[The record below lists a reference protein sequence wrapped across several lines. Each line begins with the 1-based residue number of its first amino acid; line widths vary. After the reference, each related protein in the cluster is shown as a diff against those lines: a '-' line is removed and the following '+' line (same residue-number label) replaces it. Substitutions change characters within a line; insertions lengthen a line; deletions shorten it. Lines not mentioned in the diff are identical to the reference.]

1 MRADWTAADERR
13 VRERY
18 PDMVPCPPPALH
30 ASIELLGR
38 RCTVTDLSHE
48 IAPSNP
54 TFKGHQRTVMWQHL
68 SHEDVQQF
76 GLTEPP
82 YSYEV
87 VAFTLC
93 GHTSTHCDSI
103 SHIVPEQ
110 GARPIDQSPLQWH
123 MAPGI
128 WLDFRAKE
136 PNSYITRAD
145 LERQVAEHGLEIRQ
159 GSVLLYATGWSDK
172 WSGDPYA
179 YIAGYPGLDE
189 QASHF
194 LADSGVVAFGG
205 RRAERRLPPR
215 GGGAPRAAG
224 AHDVPRAR
232 YPEHGEPGQRAPH
245 PQAQLHLHRPAAED
259 QERRRLADP
268 GRGDHRGLTGAGT
281 GADRSQ

>member
-1 MRADWTAADERR
+1 MRADWNPADEQR

-18 PDMVPCPPPALH
+18 PGMVACPPPAIH
-30 ASIELLGR
+30 SRIELLGR
-38 RCTVTDLSHE
+38 QCTVTDLSHE

-68 SHEDVQQF
+68 SHQDVQQF
-76 GLTEPP
+76 GLAEPP

-128 WLDFRAKE
+128 WLDFRTKE

-145 LERQVAEHGLEIRQ
+145 LEREMAKHDLQIRQ
-159 GSVLLYATGWSDK
+159 NSVLLYATGWSDK
-172 WSGDPYA
+172 WAGDPYA
-179 YIAGYPGLDE
+179 YITGYPGLDE
-189 QASHF
+189 EASHF
-194 LADSGVVAFGG
+194 LADSGVVAFGADAPSVDSYHEVAV
-205 RRAERRLPPR
+205 RRVQPAHMMCRERGILNMENLANVHLIPRRSFTFIGLPLKIR
-215 GGGAPRAAG
+215 NGAGSPIRAVAIT
-224 AHDVPRAR
+224 
-232 YPEHGEPGQRAPH
+232 
-245 PQAQLHLHRPAAED
+245 ED
-259 QERRRLADP
+259 QD
-268 GRGDHRGLTGAGT
+268 
-281 GADRSQ
+281 

>member
-1 MRADWTAADERR
+1 MRADWTAADERQ

-30 ASIELLGR
+30 ASIELLGK

-110 GARPIDQSPLQWH
+110 GARPIDRSPLQWH
-123 MAPGI
+123 IAPGI
-128 WLDFRAKE
+128 WLDFRSKE

-145 LERQVAEHGLEIRQ
+145 LERQIAEHGLEIRQ

-179 YIAGYPGLDE
+179 YIEGYPGLDE

-194 LADSGVVAFGG
+194 LADSGVVAFGADAPSVDSHHEVAV
-205 RRAERRLPPR
+205 RRVQPAHMMCRERGILNMENLANVHRIPKRSFTFIGLPLKIR
-215 GGGAPRAAG
+215 N
-224 AHDVPRAR
+224 
-232 YPEHGEPGQRAPH
+232 
-245 PQAQLHLHRPAAED
+245 
-259 QERRRLADP
+259 
-268 GRGDHRGLTGAGT
+268 GAGSPIRAVAIT
-281 GADRSQ
+281 ED

>member
-1 MRADWTAADERR
+1 MRADWSPADEQR

-18 PDMVPCPPPALH
+18 PGMVACPPPAIH
-30 ASIELLGR
+30 SRVELLGR
-38 RCTVTDLSHE
+38 QCTVTDLSHE

-68 SHEDVQQF
+68 SHQDVQQF
-76 GLTEPP
+76 GLAEPP

-128 WLDFRAKE
+128 WLDFRTKE

-145 LERQVAEHGLEIRQ
+145 LEREMAKHDLQIRQ
-159 GSVLLYATGWSDK
+159 NSVLLYATGWSDK
-172 WSGDPYA
+172 WAGDPYA

-189 QASHF
+189 EASHF
-194 LADSGVVAFGG
+194 LADSGVVAFGADAPSVDSYHEVAV
-205 RRAERRLPPR
+205 RRVQPAHMMCRERGILNMENLANVHLIPKRSFTFIGLPLKIR
-215 GGGAPRAAG
+215 N
-224 AHDVPRAR
+224 
-232 YPEHGEPGQRAPH
+232 
-245 PQAQLHLHRPAAED
+245 
-259 QERRRLADP
+259 
-268 GRGDHRGLTGAGT
+268 GAGSPIRAVAIT
-281 GADRSQ
+281 VDQD

>member
-1 MRADWTAADERR
+1 MRADWTLADEQR

-18 PDMVPCPPPALH
+18 PGMVTCPPPAIH
-30 ASIELLGR
+30 SRIELLGR
-38 RCTVTDLSHE
+38 QCTVTDLSHE

-110 GARPIDQSPLQWH
+110 GARPIDKSPLQWH

-145 LERQVAEHGLEIRQ
+145 LEGQMAEHGLQIRQ

-189 QASHF
+189 EASHF
-194 LADSGVVAFGG
+194 LADSGVVAFGADAPSVDSYHEVAV
-205 RRAERRLPPR
+205 RRVQP
-215 GGGAPRAAG
+215 
-224 AHDVPRAR
+224 AHMMCRAR
-232 YPEHGEPGQRAPH
+232 GILNMENLANVHLIPERSFTFI
-245 PQAQLHLHRPAAED
+245 
-259 QERRRLADP
+259 
-268 GRGDHRGLTGAGT
+268 GLPLKIRNGAGSPIRAVAIT
-281 GADRSQ
+281 EDRD

>member
-1 MRADWTAADERR
+1 MRADWTPADEQR

-18 PDMVPCPPPALH
+18 PDMVACPPPAIH
-30 ASIELLGR
+30 STIELLGKP
-38 RCTVTDLSHE
+38 CTVTDLSHE

-68 SHEDVQQF
+68 SHQDVQQF
-76 GLTEPP
+76 GLAEPP

-110 GARPIDQSPLQWH
+110 GARPIDKSPLQWH
-123 MAPGI
+123 IAPGI

-145 LERQVAEHGLEIRQ
+145 LERQMAEHALAIRH

-172 WSGDPYA
+172 WSERSVRLHQRL
-179 YIAGYPGLDE
+179 PG
-189 QASHF
+189 AWTR
-194 LADSGVVAFGG
+194 
-205 RRAERRLPPR
+205 RRATSWPTPGWSRSVPTRRASTPTTR
-215 GGGAPRAAG
+215 WRCAACS
-224 AHDVPRAR
+224 
-232 YPEHGEPGQRAPH
+232 
-245 PQAQLHLHRPAAED
+245 
-259 QERRRLADP
+259 RR
-268 GRGDHRGLTGAGT
+268 T
-281 GADRSQ
+281 

>member
-1 MRADWTAADERR
+1 MRADWSPADEQR

-18 PDMVPCPPPALH
+18 PGMVACPPPAIH
-30 ASIELLGR
+30 SRIELLGR
-38 RCTVTDLSHE
+38 QCTVTDLSHE

-68 SHEDVQQF
+68 SHQDVQQF
-76 GLTEPP
+76 GLAEPP

-128 WLDFRAKE
+128 WLDFRTKE

-145 LERQVAEHGLEIRQ
+145 LEREMAEHDLQIRQ
-159 GSVLLYATGWSDK
+159 NSVLLYATGWSDK
-172 WSGDPYA
+172 WAGDPYA
-179 YIAGYPGLDE
+179 YITGYPGLDE
-189 QASHF
+189 EASHF
-194 LADSGVVAFGG
+194 LADSGVVAFGADAPSVDSYHEVAV
-205 RRAERRLPPR
+205 RRVQPAHMMCRERGILNMENLANVHLIPKRSFTFIGLPLKIR
-215 GGGAPRAAG
+215 NGAGSPIRAVAIT
-224 AHDVPRAR
+224 
-232 YPEHGEPGQRAPH
+232 
-245 PQAQLHLHRPAAED
+245 ED
-259 QERRRLADP
+259 QD
-268 GRGDHRGLTGAGT
+268 
-281 GADRSQ
+281 